1 MQFSVMII
9 FALQAV
15 TTATPA
21 AFKKAIKAA
30 NEATHMTAAQI
41 LFKKR
46 TEALSRK
53 YAHMLESNLGFGIST
68 IDKRNKEA
76 AKGNQKPRNSRI
88 VKRSASND
96 RATKH
101 GKNGARSNRFRS
113 FTRYHRN

>member
-9 FALQAV
+9 VALQAV

-21 AFKKAIKAA
+21 AFKKAIQAA

-68 IDKRNKEA
+68 IDKRNNGA
-76 AKGNQKPRNSRI
+76 AKDNQKPRNSRI
-88 VKRSASND
+88 VKRNAAND
-96 RATKH
+96 WTPKQRNNA
-101 GKNGARSNRFRS
+101 ARSNRFRS